1 MPIPVNAS
9 VLVYLLRCC
18 PKQASNIDSHSH
30 SPLCMRKNMILGSRD
45 LSLDPKVA

>member
-30 SPLCMRKNMILGSRD
+30 SPL
-45 LSLDPKVA
+45 SLYEKEHDFRV